1 MKRLIHKPVYNLIA
15 VAGSILLTTLVTNC
29 HSPESKAESAETE
42 KKETPAVNAVEVF
55 ALSKG
60 QLSSSLRVP
69 GELVAFRD
77 VDIYAKVSGF
87 IKSLNVDVGSE
98 VRQGQ
103 LLALAEAPE
112 LSAQLSSADSK
123 LKAQEA
129 LSIAS
134 KANYE
139 RVLEASKFSGAV
151 SKNDVDQALAKRNAD
166 LAQLEAAKS
175 AYREVSDLKKY
186 LEIRAPFDGV
196 ISARN
201 ASTGAYIGPAGKGS
215 EFPLFVLTEQKRLR
229 LVIAVPEAYTGY
241 VDENDPVS
249 FTVKTFP
256 DRTFTGKI
264 KRLSGALDK
273 RLRAERVE
281 VDVQNNDK
289 KLLPGMVAEVNLP
302 LPTKNSSFI
311 VPKDAIVNSTTG
323 IFLIRVKDN
332 KAEWVP
338 IKKGLE
344 ADNKVEV
351 FGQLTTGDRFVS
363 DANEEIRDGSP
374 VTITEGHK
382 EEKEK

>member
-1 MKRLIHKPVYNLIA
+1 MLASLF
-15 VAGSILLTTLVTNC
+15 TQC
-29 HSPESKAESAETE
+29 HSSESKAE
-42 KKETPAVNAVEVF
+42 KEEEESDSVTAPAPTEVF
-55 ALSKG
+55 ALTKG
-60 QLSSSLRVP
+60 KLASSLNIP
-69 GELVAFRD
+69 GELIAYRD

-87 IKSLNVDVGSE
+87 IKTLNADVGSE
-98 VRQGQ
+98 VREGQ
-103 LLALAEAPE
+103 LLAQAEAPE
-112 LSAQLSSADSK
+112 LSAQLASADSK

-175 AYREVSDLKKY
+175 AYREVATLKNY
-186 LEIRAPFDGV
+186 LAIRAPFDGI

-229 LVIAVPEAYTGY
+229 LVVAVPEAYTGY
-241 VDENDPVS
+241 VHEGSEVS

-256 DRTFTGKI
+256 NRTFTGKI

-273 RLRAERVE
+273 RLRSERVE
-281 VDVQNNDK
+281 VDVINSDK
-289 KLLPGMVAEVNLP
+289 KLLPGMVAEVTLP
-302 LPTKNSSFI
+302 LPTQNNTFI
-311 VPKDAIVNSTTG
+311 VPKAALVNSTTG
-323 IFLIRVKDN
+323 VFVIRIKDK

-338 IKKGLE
+338 VKKGLD
-344 ADNKVEV
+344 ADNKIEV
-351 FGQLTTGDRFVS
+351 FGDLTEGDQLVATAS
-363 DANEEIRDGSP
+363 EEIRDGAP
-374 VTITEGHK
+374 VNVK
-382 EEKEK
+382 

>member
-1 MKRLIHKPVYNLIA
+1 MHRRISVRNLF
-15 VAGSILLTTLVTNC
+15 VLAGGLLLASLFTQC
-29 HSPESKAESAETE
+29 HSSESKAE
-42 KKETPAVNAVEVF
+42 KEEEESDSVTAPAPTEVF
-55 ALSKG
+55 ALTKG
-60 QLSSSLRVP
+60 KLASSLNIP
-69 GELVAFRD
+69 GELIAYRD

-87 IKSLNVDVGSE
+87 IKTLNADVGSE
-98 VRQGQ
+98 VREGQ
-103 LLALAEAPE
+103 LLAQAEAPE
-112 LSAQLSSADSK
+112 LSAQLASADSK

-175 AYREVSDLKKY
+175 AYREVATLKNY
-186 LEIRAPFDGV
+186 LAIRAPFDGI

-229 LVIAVPEAYTGY
+229 LVVAVPEAYTGY
-241 VDENDPVS
+241 VHEGSEVS

-256 DRTFTGKI
+256 NRTFTGKI

-273 RLRAERVE
+273 RLRSERVE
-281 VDVQNNDK
+281 VDVINSDK
-289 KLLPGMVAEVNLP
+289 KLLPGMVAEVTLP
-302 LPTKNSSFI
+302 LPTQNNTFI
-311 VPKDAIVNSTTG
+311 VPKAALVNSTTG
-323 IFLIRVKDN
+323 VFVIRIKDK

-338 IKKGLE
+338 VKKGLD
-344 ADNKVEV
+344 ADNKIEV
-351 FGQLTTGDRFVS
+351 FGDLTEGDQLVATAS
-363 DANEEIRDGSP
+363 EEIRDGAP
-374 VTITEGHK
+374 VNVK
-382 EEKEK
+382 